1 LTVGNSGISAD
12 RFLEVMASARTLP
25 PFARLIAVDMLSKN
39 TGTRPE
45 ITS

>member
-1 LTVGNSGISAD
+1 MSGIRSE
-12 RFLEVMASARTLP
+12 RFLDVMASARTLP
-25 PFARLIAVDMLSKN
+25 ACARLIAVDMLSKN